1 MGGGVVMIKKI
12 LIGIGI
18 LAVVIGGWIGFNSY
32 KSYRDVK
39 ENTLRVESE
48 MRFKQLVKEQVER
61 DKVIDSI
68 ASVIAQKQT
77 LIDYLENNPQII
89 IQNNDKSHLDID
101 RLNAYN
107 SYLRFTN
114 NATSYENNRERYS
127 LHRFSKPN

>member
-1 MGGGVVMIKKI
+1 MIKKI
-12 LIGIGI
+12 LIGLGI
-18 LAVVIGGWIGFNSY
+18 LAVVIVAGIGFNSY
-32 KSYRDVK
+32 KSWRDVK
-39 ENTLRVESE
+39 ENTLRVESD
-48 MRFKQLVKEQVER
+48 MRFKQLFKEMENR
-61 DKVIDSI
+61 DKRIDSI
-68 ASVIAQKQT
+68 SSIVEQKQS

-127 LHRFSKPN
+127 LHRFIKH